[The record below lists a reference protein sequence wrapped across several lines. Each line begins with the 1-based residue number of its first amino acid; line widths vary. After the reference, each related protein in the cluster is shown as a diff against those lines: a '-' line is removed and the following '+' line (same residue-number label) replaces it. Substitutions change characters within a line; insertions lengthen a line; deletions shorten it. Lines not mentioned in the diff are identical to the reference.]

1 MSPSLVLLIILF
13 ALYTHISMAAGPRW
27 DHSIRID
34 DPKLTAEVAARQ
46 CHKSLINAP
55 ELLEDWCEK
64 AYEMGYWSA
73 LQFIGL
79 HTGDGSRYIAEA
91 RKHAE
96 QGSPGGIIALAYA
109 YKLGRFIDRDLQKSI
124 VLFKRYL
131 DEYGDVESEKM
142 RVGSTHEELL
152 AIYEEL
158 GNSEKVAEH
167 KRYLEQSKYAEAKEA
182 MFKRQLEDAG
192 ISLGEQNQ

>member
-1 MSPSLVLLIILF
+1 MMKYLTFMALVLNFNSYAGTLFPDHDINDPSLSKATVML
-13 ALYTHISMAAGPRW
+13 
-27 DHSIRID
+27 
-34 DPKLTAEVAARQ
+34 Q
-46 CHKSLINAP
+46 CQKSLMYAP
-55 ELLEDWCEK
+55 RQLEAWCEK
-64 AYEMGYWSA
+64 AYELGYWSA

-96 QGSPGGIIALAYA
+96 QGSPEGIIALAYA

-152 AIYEEL
+152 AIYKEL

-167 KRYLEQSKYAEAKEA
+167 KRYLEQSKYAEAKKA

-192 ISLGEQNQ
+192 ISLGKQNQ

>member
-1 MSPSLVLLIILF
+1 MMKYLTFMALVLNFNSYAGTLFPDHDINDPSLSKATVML
-13 ALYTHISMAAGPRW
+13 
-27 DHSIRID
+27 
-34 DPKLTAEVAARQ
+34 Q
-46 CHKSLINAP
+46 CQKSLMYAP
-55 ELLEDWCEK
+55 RQLEAWCEK
-64 AYEMGYWSA
+64 AYELGYWSA

-91 RKHAE
+91 RKHAQ
-96 QGSPGGIIALAYA
+96 QGSPEGIIALAYA

-152 AIYEEL
+152 AIYKEL

-167 KRYLEQSKYAEAKEA
+167 KRYLEQSKYAEAKKA
-182 MFKRQLEDAG
+182 MFKRQLEEAG